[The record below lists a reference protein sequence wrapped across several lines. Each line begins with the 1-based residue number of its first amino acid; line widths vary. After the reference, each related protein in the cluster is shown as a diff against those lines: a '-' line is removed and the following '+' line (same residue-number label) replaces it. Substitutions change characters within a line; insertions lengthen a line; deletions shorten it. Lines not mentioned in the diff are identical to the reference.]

1 MNAEEM
7 QRIQS
12 TYSHNCAARARS
24 PCWLGEPVTPIEVS
38 ELQVKQ
44 DGSITNLEP
53 LMIGLL
59 CYLEEERSCEIRA
72 CWWRSDKALG
82 FWDG

>member
-1 MNAEEM
+1 
-7 QRIQS
+7 
-12 TYSHNCAARARS
+12 
-24 PCWLGEPVTPIEVS
+24 VTPIEVS

-82 FWDG
+82 CWDG